1 MLLSRA
7 QYDLLIISRSL
18 LALFML
24 ILIWFL
30 KDSIMS
36 KTTLRSISSVQQ
48 RIGVL
53 LVLELWFL
61 GNNQHCHDYML
72 LI

>member
-1 MLLSRA
+1 MLSRA
-7 QYDLLIISRSL
+7 QNDLLIIPRSL

-30 KDSIMS
+30 KDSLVS
-36 KTTLRSISSVQQ
+36 KTTPKSISLVQH

>member
-1 MLLSRA
+1 MVLSRA
-7 QYDLLIISRSL
+7 QNDLLIIPRSL

-30 KDSIMS
+30 KDSLVS
-36 KTTLRSISSVQQ
+36 KTTPRSISLVQR

-53 LVLELWFL
+53 VVLELFF
-61 GNNQHCHDYML
+61 
-72 LI
+72 

>member
-1 MLLSRA
+1 MLSRA
-7 QYDLLIISRSL
+7 QNDLLVISRSL

-30 KDSIMS
+30 KDSLVS
-36 KTTLRSISSVQQ
+36 RTTPRFISLVQQ

-53 LVLELWFL
+53 LVLELFL
-61 GNNQHCHDYML
+61 KGSNHQYHDYML
-72 LI
+72 LIY